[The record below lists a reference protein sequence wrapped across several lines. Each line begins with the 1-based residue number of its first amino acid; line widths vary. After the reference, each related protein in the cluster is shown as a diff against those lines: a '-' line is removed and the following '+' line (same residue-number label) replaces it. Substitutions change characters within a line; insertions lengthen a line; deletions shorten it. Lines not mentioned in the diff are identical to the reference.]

1 MKSVWICMVLAGG
14 SLWAGAASAQMSYH
28 CRDSNG
34 SNFVLSRPCPSD
46 MRTTAVVGGPA
57 PSSGYSSS
65 SSGSYR
71 SSSRSSGDEP
81 EHLQYMSGRCRSLY
95 HAMRTASSRG
105 LKYDAAED
113 LRREYRKE
121 CNEEEETA
129 YSKLSSDRYTR
140 KKEQREEEKSAR
152 LADQAS
158 RDREERFLQQC
169 AESRRILHAK
179 QARTDL
185 SEGEKADLRRFEEN
199 FIARCK
205 R

>member
-57 PSSGYSSS
+57 RSSGYSSS

-81 EHLQYMSGRCRSLY
+81 EHMQYMSGRCRSLY
-95 HAMRTASSRG
+95 QAMRTAGSRG
-105 LKYDAAED
+105 LKYDAVED
-113 LRREYRKE
+113 LRREYKRE

-140 KKEQREEEKSAR
+140 KEEQREEEKSAR
-152 LADQAS
+152 LVDQAS

>member
-1 MKSVWICMVLAGG
+1 MKSVWVCMALVGG
-14 SLWAGAASAQMSYH
+14 SLWAGAASAQMTYH

-34 SNFVLSRPCPSD
+34 SNFVLARPCPSD

-57 PSSGYSSS
+57 PSSSYSS

-71 SSSRSSGDEP
+71 PSSRSTGDEP
-81 EHLQYMSGRCRSLY
+81 EHLQYMGGRCRSLY
-95 HAMRTASSRG
+95 QAMRTASSRG
-105 LKYDAAED
+105 LKYDAIED
-113 LRREYRKE
+113 LRREYKRE
-121 CNEEEETA
+121 CSEEEESA
-129 YSKLSSDRYTR
+129 YTRLSTDRYNR
-140 KKEQREEEKSAR
+140 KKEQREEEKATR

-158 RDREERFLQQC
+158 RDREDRFLQQC
-169 AESRRILHAK
+169 AESRRILQAK

>member
-1 MKSVWICMVLAGG
+1 MKSVWVCMALVGG

-34 SNFVLSRPCPSD
+34 NNYVLSRPCPSD

-57 PSSGYSSS
+57 RSSGYSSS
-65 SSGSYR
+65 SSSSYR
-71 SSSRSSGDEP
+71 PSSRSSGDEP
-81 EHLQYMSGRCRSLY
+81 EHHQYMSGRCRSL
-95 HAMRTASSRG
+95 HQAMRTASSRG
-105 LKYDAAED
+105 LKYDAIED
-113 LRREYRKE
+113 LRREYQRE
-121 CNEEEETA
+121 CRDEESEA
-129 YSKLSSDRYTR
+129 YSKLSTDRYQR
-140 KKEQREEEKSAR
+140 KKEQREEEKATR

-185 SEGEKADLRRFEEN
+185 SVGDKADLRGFEEN

>member
-57 PSSGYSSS
+57 RSSGYSSS

-81 EHLQYMSGRCRSLY
+81 EHMQYMSGRCRSLY
-95 HAMRTASSRG
+95 QAMRTAGSRG
-105 LKYDAAED
+105 LKYDAVED
-113 LRREYRKE
+113 LRREYKRE
-121 CNEEEETA
+121 
-129 YSKLSSDRYTR
+129 LSSDRYTR

-185 SEGEKADLRRFEEN
+185 SEGEKADWRRFEEN